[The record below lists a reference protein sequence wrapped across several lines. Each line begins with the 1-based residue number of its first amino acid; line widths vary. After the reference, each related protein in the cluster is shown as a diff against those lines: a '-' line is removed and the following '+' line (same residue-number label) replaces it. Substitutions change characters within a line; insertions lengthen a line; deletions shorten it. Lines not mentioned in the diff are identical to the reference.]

1 MKHAVLLPDR
11 RLILLTLLLVG
22 LGMILVYDS
31 SSYRASLTG
40 MSEFGFAARQT
51 LRAVIGLGMMFLV
64 AWLPY
69 RLVSGFALAALPF
82 ALLLLLLTVVGTSFT
97 ASASGITRWLKIF
110 GVVVQPVE
118 LVKLSLALGLP
129 CWIDRHPEVATDGR
143 AFLKM
148 ASLPFLAVLLLAM
161 QPNFGSALALS
172 LMCLSVFWLGG
183 VKARWLFLI
192 VMGGVLACWLATTH
206 VGKVHE
212 RVVAW
217 LDLLLRGEH
226 HSSYGYQ
233 SYQALVGLGSGG
245 IRGVGPGMSTM
256 KYLFLPAS
264 HTDFIYAILGEEFGF
279 LGAGGLIVILFF
291 WFARML
297 KIARNAPDG
306 LAYLVT
312 VGVGAM
318 IISYAVLNLA
328 VVVGL
333 MPVTGLPLP
342 FLSYG
347 GSALITNLV
356 GVGAVL
362 SVTRSL
368 RRRRSPHD
376 RWRVGS

>member
-1 MKHAVLLPDR
+1 MKNSAILPDR
-11 RLILLTLLLVG
+11 RLILLTVSLVG

-31 SSYRASLTG
+31 SSYRASMVG
-40 MSEFGFAARQT
+40 ISEFGFAARQT
-51 LRAVIGLGMMFLV
+51 FRAIIGLSVMFMV

-69 RLVSGFALAALPF
+69 RMVCRFALYALP
-82 ALLLLLLTVVGTSFT
+82 ATIVLLLLTVLGTSFT
-97 ASASGITRWLKIF
+97 RSASGITRWFTIF

-129 CWIDRHPEVATDGR
+129 FWIDRHPEVTTDGR

-148 ASLPFLAVLLLAM
+148 AAVPAVAVLLLAR

-172 LMCLSVFWLGG
+172 LLCLSLFWLGG
-183 VKARWLFLI
+183 VRARWLFL
-192 VMGGVLACWLATTH
+192 MVLAGAIACWLAYIH
-206 VGKVHE
+206 VDKVHE
-212 RVVAW
+212 RVIAW
-217 LDLLLRGEH
+217 IDLLLRGQH

-233 SYQALVGLGSGG
+233 SYQALVSLGSGG
-245 IRGVGPGMSTM
+245 WHGVGPGMSTM

-279 LGAGGLIVILFF
+279 IGAGGLIVILFF

-306 LAYLVT
+306 LAYLAT
-312 VGVGAM
+312 LGVGAM
-318 IISYAVLNLA
+318 IISYASLNLA

-347 GSALITNLV
+347 GSALITNLAGV
-356 GVGAVL
+356 GVIL
-362 SVTRSL
+362 SITRSL
-368 RRRRSPHD
+368 RRRRSPND
-376 RWRVGS
+376 RWRMGS